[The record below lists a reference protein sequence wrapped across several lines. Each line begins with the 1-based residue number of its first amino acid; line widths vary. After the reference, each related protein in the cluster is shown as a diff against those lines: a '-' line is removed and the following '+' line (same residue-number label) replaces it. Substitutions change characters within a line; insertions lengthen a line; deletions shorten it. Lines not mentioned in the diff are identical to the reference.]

1 MRIRADP
8 DLKPVLRIRNEFVT
22 DPDPDPATNFQSYGS
37 GSCSGSYPIFKQ
49 ISWIC
54 KKKCSKK
61 GLEDGLDA
69 NASTNFQ
76 CWSYPP
82 LCITAKNQRALKK

>member
-37 GSCSGSYPIFKQ
+37 GSCSGSGSVLDPTPFLNRYLGFV
-49 ISWIC
+49 
-54 KKKCSKK
+54 KKSVQKK
-61 GLEDGLDA
+61 V
-69 NASTNFQ
+69 
-76 CWSYPP
+76 
-82 LCITAKNQRALKK
+82 